1 MRMFS
6 CNNKTMSLFK
16 NIVLFI
22 LSVQEKMLTRS
33 LNKTLGVKNV
43 SKRKK
48 YFQEGCLLSLDSI
61 ADSDKQKME
70 EELALILKSSNY
82 EPVEVLK
89 YIQNHGTKVFYI
101 DNAKSLHSIGENEGF
116 IYPQKGSKALY
127 LSLLTEKK
135 FALKT
140 EDRFVL
146 TKGEINKYYFIYHF
160 YNWYA
165 FKHGIAGMDS
175 ESQELL
181 KKYLFNPTDEDFSKL
196 QLADIYKL
204 KDAIKQDKASI
215 EFVFKLCQQ
224 YEGAKKAL
232 EKLKDTGAS
241 L

>member
-1 MRMFS
+1 
-6 CNNKTMSLFK
+6 MSLFK

-33 LNKTLGVKNV
+33 LNKTLGVKNS

-48 YFQEGCLLSLDSI
+48 IFHEGCLLSLDTL
-61 ADSDKQKME
+61 ADTDKQKME

-82 EPVEVLK
+82 NPKEVLK
-89 YIQNHGTKVFYI
+89 YIEAHETKVFFI
-101 DNAKSLHSIGENEGF
+101 ENAKTLHSIGENEGF
-116 IYPQKGSKALY
+116 IYPQKGLKALY
-127 LSLLTEKK
+127 LSLLTERR
-135 FALKT
+135 FTPKT
-140 EDRFVL
+140 KEMFIL
-146 TKGEINKYYFIYHF
+146 SKGEINKYYFMYHF

-165 FKHGIAGMDS
+165 FKHNIMGLDT

-181 KKYLFNPTDEDFSKL
+181 NKYLFNSTEEDFSKL

-204 KDAIKQDKASI
+204 KDAIKQDKAAI

-224 YEGAKKAL
+224 YEGAKNAL
-232 EKLKDTGAS
+232 KKLRNDGAS

>member
-1 MRMFS
+1 
-6 CNNKTMSLFK
+6 MSLFK
-16 NIVLFI
+16 NIVLLV
-22 LSVQEKMLTRS
+22 LSIQEKMLTRS
-33 LNKTLGVKNV
+33 LNKTLGVKST

-48 YFQEGCLLSLDSI
+48 YFQEGCLLSLDTI

-70 EELALILKSSNY
+70 EELALILKTANFD
-82 EPVEVLK
+82 PKEVLK
-89 YIQNHGTKVFYI
+89 YIQNHGTKVYYV

-116 IYPQKGSKALY
+116 IYPQKGSKAIY
-127 LSLLTEKK
+127 LSLLTERK
-135 FALKT
+135 FAFKT
-140 EDRFVL
+140 SEVFVL
-146 TKGEINKYYFIYHF
+146 TKGEINQYYFIYHF

-165 FKHGIAGMDS
+165 YKHGIAGLDT

-181 KKYLFNPTDEDFSKL
+181 KKYLFNSSEEEFSKL

-232 EKLKDTGAS
+232 EKLQKDGAN